1 MEKKDSGR
9 LLFEILHSDTRP
21 PVFEQI
27 KLVFFM
33 SVPAIMAQIA
43 SVCMQYIDA
52 SMVGQLGADDSAS
65 IGLVSSSIWLLCS
78 IGMAVN
84 VGFTVLMAQKIGAR
98 KYVSARNLL
107 KLAFMVC
114 LAASLLL
121 AGAGILVSDIL
132 PVWLGGN
139 SEINRGASEYFLIF
153 TSALPVLILNALSS
167 GMLQSSGN
175 MKLPS
180 LLNMLMCLLDV
191 VFNYLLIFPSREIS
205 FGGFSL
211 VIPGCDLGIRGAALG
226 TVAAETVTFALML
239 FFLLFRTPQ
248 LQLHREEKFI
258 FSSSAEKVQQKLN
271 SLKLHREE
279 KFIFSSRLVRRAFKI
294 SLPVGFDHIAMCL
307 AMVVSM
313 MIVAPLGT
321 VPIATHSFAIT
332 AESFCYMAGYGI
344 AAAATTMVGQSI
356 GARRSDLAVSFAWLV
371 TGLGVSIMTAAGIL
385 MFIFAPLMMGL
396 LSPVAEIRNLGA
408 EVLRIEAFAEPLFG
422 ASIVAAGALRGA
434 GDTFFPS
441 LINFI
446 SMWFVRIPLSLL
458 LASYYGFYGIW
469 VAMCIELCIRG
480 LLFLY
485 RLKRG
490 KWLKNI

>member
-226 TVAAETVTFALML
+226 TVAAEAVTFALML

-258 FSSSAEKVQQKLN
+258 FSS
-271 SLKLHREE
+271 
-279 KFIFSSRLVRRAFKI
+279 RLVRRAFLI

-307 AMVVSM
+307 ALVVSM

>member
-226 TVAAETVTFALML
+226 TVDAEAVTFALML
-239 FFLLFRTPQ
+239 FFLLFRTQQ
-248 LQLHREEKFI
+248 LRLRPEE
-258 FSSSAEKVQQKLN
+258 
-271 SLKLHREE
+271 R
-279 KFIFSSRLVRRAFKI
+279 FIFSSRLVRRAFLI

-408 EVLRIEAFAEPLFG
+408 EVLRIEAFAEPMYA
-422 ASIVAAGALRGA
+422 ASIVASGVFRGA
-434 GDTFFPS
+434 GDTSVPS
-441 LINFI
+441 VLNLVT
-446 SMWFVRIPLSLL
+446 MWAVRIPLASF
-458 LASYYGFYGIW
+458 LAYGYGIQGVW
-469 VAMCIELCIRG
+469 LAMCIELCVRG
-480 LLFLY
+480 ALFLILLAIRFRKKADTGQY
-485 RLKRG
+485 
-490 KWLKNI
+490 

>member
-107 KLAFMVC
+107 KLAFLVC

-258 FSSSAEKVQQKLN
+258 FSS
-271 SLKLHREE
+271 
-279 KFIFSSRLVRRAFKI
+279 RLVRRAFLI

-344 AAAATTMVGQSI
+344 AATATTMVGQSI

>member
-239 FFLLFRTPQ
+239 FFLLFRTQQ
-248 LQLHREEKFI
+248 LRLRPEE
-258 FSSSAEKVQQKLN
+258 
-271 SLKLHREE
+271 R
-279 KFIFSSRLVRRAFKI
+279 FIFSSRLVRRAFKI

>member
-21 PVFEQI
+21 AVFEQI

-226 TVAAETVTFALML
+226 TVAAEAVTFALML

-248 LQLHREEKFI
+248 LQ
-258 FSSSAEKVQQKLN
+258 
-271 SLKLHREE
+271 LHREE

>member
-107 KLAFMVC
+107 KLAFLVC

-226 TVAAETVTFALML
+226 TVAAEAVTFALML

-258 FSSSAEKVQQKLN
+258 FSS
-271 SLKLHREE
+271 
-279 KFIFSSRLVRRAFKI
+279 RLVRRAFLI

>member
-1 MEKKDSGR
+1 
-9 LLFEILHSDTRP
+9 
-21 PVFEQI
+21 
-27 KLVFFM
+27 M

-226 TVAAETVTFALML
+226 TVAAEAVTFALML
-239 FFLLFRTPQ
+239 FFLLFRTQQ
-248 LQLHREEKFI
+248 LRLRPEE
-258 FSSSAEKVQQKLN
+258 
-271 SLKLHREE
+271 R
-279 KFIFSSRLVRRAFKI
+279 FIFSSRLVRRAFKI

>member
-258 FSSSAEKVQQKLN
+258 FSS
-271 SLKLHREE
+271 RM
-279 KFIFSSRLVRRAFKI
+279 VRRAFKI

>member
-226 TVAAETVTFALML
+226 TVAAEAVTFALML
-239 FFLLFRTPQ
+239 FFLLFRTQQ
-248 LQLHREEKFI
+248 LRLRQEE
-258 FSSSAEKVQQKLN
+258 
-271 SLKLHREE
+271 R
-279 KFIFSSRLVRRAFKI
+279 FIFSSRLVRRAFLI

>member
-1 MEKKDSGR
+1 LEKKDSGR

-107 KLAFMVC
+107 KLAFLVC

-258 FSSSAEKVQQKLN
+258 FSS
-271 SLKLHREE
+271 
-279 KFIFSSRLVRRAFKI
+279 RLVRRAFLI
-294 SLPVGFDHIAMCL
+294 SLPVGFDHLAMCL

-458 LASYYGFYGIW
+458 LATYYGFYGIW

>member
-107 KLAFMVC
+107 KLAFLVC

-226 TVAAETVTFALML
+226 TVAAEAVTFALML

-248 LQLHREEKFI
+248 LQ
-258 FSSSAEKVQQKLN
+258 
-271 SLKLHREE
+271 LHREE

-332 AESFCYMAGYGI
+332 AESFCYMAGYGT
-344 AAAATTMVGQSI
+344 AAAATTMAGQSI

>member
-107 KLAFMVC
+107 KLAFLVC

-226 TVAAETVTFALML
+226 TVAAEAVTFALML

-258 FSSSAEKVQQKLN
+258 FSS
-271 SLKLHREE
+271 
-279 KFIFSSRLVRRAFKI
+279 RLVRRALLI

>member
-226 TVAAETVTFALML
+226 TVAAEAVTFALML
-239 FFLLFRTPQ
+239 FFLLFRTQQ
-248 LQLHREEKFI
+248 LRLRPEE
-258 FSSSAEKVQQKLN
+258 
-271 SLKLHREE
+271 R
-279 KFIFSSRLVRRAFKI
+279 FIFSSRLVRRAFLI

>member
-226 TVAAETVTFALML
+226 TVAAEAVTFALML
-239 FFLLFRTPQ
+239 FFLLFRTQQ
-248 LQLHREEKFI
+248 LRLRREE
-258 FSSSAEKVQQKLN
+258 
-271 SLKLHREE
+271 R
-279 KFIFSSRLVRRAFKI
+279 FIFSSRLVRRAFKI

>member
-1 MEKKDSGR
+1 LEKKDSGR

-107 KLAFMVC
+107 KLAFLVC

-226 TVAAETVTFALML
+226 TVAAEAVTFALML

-248 LQLHREEKFI
+248 LQLHREE
-258 FSSSAEKVQQKLN
+258 
-271 SLKLHREE
+271 R
-279 KFIFSSRLVRRAFKI
+279 FIFSSRLVRRAFKI

-344 AAAATTMVGQSI
+344 AATATTMVGQSI

>member
-107 KLAFMVC
+107 KLAFLVC

-121 AGAGILVSDIL
+121 ACAGILVSDIL

-226 TVAAETVTFALML
+226 TVAAEAVTFALML

-258 FSSSAEKVQQKLN
+258 FSS
-271 SLKLHREE
+271 
-279 KFIFSSRLVRRAFKI
+279 RLVRRAFLI

>member
-1 MEKKDSGR
+1 LEKKDSGR

-107 KLAFMVC
+107 KLAFLVC

-226 TVAAETVTFALML
+226 TVAAEAVTFALML

-248 LQLHREEKFI
+248 LRLRPEE
-258 FSSSAEKVQQKLN
+258 
-271 SLKLHREE
+271 R
-279 KFIFSSRLVRRAFKI
+279 FIFSSRLVRRALLI

>member
-107 KLAFMVC
+107 KLAFLVC

-226 TVAAETVTFALML
+226 TVAAEAVTFALML
-239 FFLLFRTPQ
+239 FFLLFRTQQ
-248 LQLHREEKFI
+248 LRLRPEE
-258 FSSSAEKVQQKLN
+258 
-271 SLKLHREE
+271 R
-279 KFIFSSRLVRRAFKI
+279 FIFSSRLVRRAFLI

-307 AMVVSM
+307 ALVVSM

-344 AAAATTMVGQSI
+344 AATATTMVGQSI

>member
-107 KLAFMVC
+107 KLAFLVC
-114 LAASLLL
+114 LAVSLLL
-121 AGAGILVSDIL
+121 AGAGILISDIL

-258 FSSSAEKVQQKLN
+258 FSS
-271 SLKLHREE
+271 
-279 KFIFSSRLVRRAFKI
+279 RLVRRAFLI

-356 GARRSDLAVSFAWLV
+356 GARRADLAVSFAWLV

-458 LASYYGFYGIW
+458 LATYYGFYGIW

>member
-107 KLAFMVC
+107 KLAFLVC

-258 FSSSAEKVQQKLN
+258 FSS
-271 SLKLHREE
+271 
-279 KFIFSSRLVRRAFKI
+279 RLVRRAFLI

-408 EVLRIEAFAEPLFG
+408 GVLRIEAFAEPLYG
-422 ASIVAAGALRGA
+422 ASIVVAGALRGA

>member
-107 KLAFMVC
+107 KLAFLVC

-226 TVAAETVTFALML
+226 TVAAEAVTFALML

-248 LQLHREEKFI
+248 LQ
-258 FSSSAEKVQQKLN
+258 
-271 SLKLHREE
+271 LHREE

>member
-226 TVAAETVTFALML
+226 TVAAEAVTFALML

-248 LQLHREEKFI
+248 LQLHREE
-258 FSSSAEKVQQKLN
+258 
-271 SLKLHREE
+271 R
-279 KFIFSSRLVRRAFKI
+279 FIFSSRLVRRAFKI

-458 LASYYGFYGIW
+458 LASYSGFYGIW

>member
-226 TVAAETVTFALML
+226 TVAAEAVTFALML
-239 FFLLFRTPQ
+239 FFLLFRTQQ
-248 LQLHREEKFI
+248 LRLRPEE
-258 FSSSAEKVQQKLN
+258 
-271 SLKLHREE
+271 R
-279 KFIFSSRLVRRAFKI
+279 FIFSSRLVRRAFKI

-422 ASIVAAGALRGA
+422 ASIVAAGALRGP

-446 SMWFVRIPLSLL
+446 SMLFVRIPLSLL

>member
-226 TVAAETVTFALML
+226 TVAAEAVTFALML
-239 FFLLFRTPQ
+239 FFLLFRTQQ
-248 LQLHREEKFI
+248 LRLRPEE
-258 FSSSAEKVQQKLN
+258 
-271 SLKLHREE
+271 R
-279 KFIFSSRLVRRAFKI
+279 FIFSSRLVRRAFLI

-332 AESFCYMAGYGI
+332 AESFCYMAGIGSC
-344 AAAATTMVGQSI
+344 GQF
-356 GARRSDLAVSFAWLV
+356 RLA
-371 TGLGVSIMTAAGIL
+371 G
-385 MFIFAPLMMGL
+385 
-396 LSPVAEIRNLGA
+396 N
-408 EVLRIEAFAEPLFG
+408 
-422 ASIVAAGALRGA
+422 GA
-434 GDTFFPS
+434 GSFDHDGGGDPDVYFCPS
-441 LINFI
+441 DDGAAFTGCGNQK
-446 SMWFVRIPLSLL
+446 SWSGG
-458 LASYYGFYGIW
+458 A
-469 VAMCIELCIRG
+469 AD
-480 LLFLY
+480 
-485 RLKRG
+485 
-490 KWLKNI
+490 

>member
-239 FFLLFRTPQ
+239 FFLLFRTQQ
-248 LQLHREEKFI
+248 LRLRPEE
-258 FSSSAEKVQQKLN
+258 
-271 SLKLHREE
+271 R
-279 KFIFSSRLVRRAFKI
+279 FIFSSRLVRRAFLI
-294 SLPVGFDHIAMCL
+294 SLPVGFDHLAMCL

>member
-107 KLAFMVC
+107 KLAFLVC

-226 TVAAETVTFALML
+226 TVAAEAVTFALML
-239 FFLLFRTPQ
+239 FFLLFRTQQ
-248 LQLHREEKFI
+248 LRLRPEE
-258 FSSSAEKVQQKLN
+258 
-271 SLKLHREE
+271 R
-279 KFIFSSRLVRRAFKI
+279 FIFSSRLVRRAFLI

-307 AMVVSM
+307 ALVVSM

>member
-107 KLAFMVC
+107 KLAFLVC

-226 TVAAETVTFALML
+226 TVAAEAVTFALML

-248 LQLHREEKFI
+248 LQ
-258 FSSSAEKVQQKLN
+258 
-271 SLKLHREE
+271 LHREE

-446 SMWFVRIPLSLL
+446 SMWFVRIPLSLQ

>member
-226 TVAAETVTFALML
+226 TVAAEAVTFALML
-239 FFLLFRTPQ
+239 FFLLFRTQQ
-248 LQLHREEKFI
+248 LRLRQEE
-258 FSSSAEKVQQKLN
+258 
-271 SLKLHREE
+271 R
-279 KFIFSSRLVRRAFKI
+279 FIFSSRLVRRAFLI

-356 GARRSDLAVSFAWLV
+356 GARRADLAVSFAWLV

-408 EVLRIEAFAEPLFG
+408 EVLRIEAFAEPLYG

-469 VAMCIELCIRG
+469 VAMCVELCIRG

>member
-248 LQLHREEKFI
+248 LQLHREE
-258 FSSSAEKVQQKLN
+258 
-271 SLKLHREE
+271 R
-279 KFIFSSRLVRRAFKI
+279 FIFSSRLVRRAFKI

>member
-226 TVAAETVTFALML
+226 TVAAEAVTFALML
-239 FFLLFRTPQ
+239 FFLLFRTQ
-248 LQLHREEKFI
+248 LLRLRPEE
-258 FSSSAEKVQQKLN
+258 
-271 SLKLHREE
+271 R
-279 KFIFSSRLVRRAFKI
+279 FIFSSRLVRRALLI
-294 SLPVGFDHIAMCL
+294 SLPVGFDHIAMCPAWDRADCNSFLCHYRREFLLYGRIRYCRRRHHYGGSEHRGQEIGSCSKFRL
-307 AMVVSM
+307 A
-313 MIVAPLGT
+313 G
-321 VPIATHSFAIT
+321 
-332 AESFCYMAGYGI
+332 
-344 AAAATTMVGQSI
+344 
-356 GARRSDLAVSFAWLV
+356 
-371 TGLGVSIMTAAGIL
+371 
-385 MFIFAPLMMGL
+385 
-396 LSPVAEIRNLGA
+396 N
-408 EVLRIEAFAEPLFG
+408 
-422 ASIVAAGALRGA
+422 GA
-434 GDTFFPS
+434 GSFDHDGGGDPDVYFCPS
-441 LINFI
+441 DDGAAFTGCGNQK
-446 SMWFVRIPLSLL
+446 SWSGG
-458 LASYYGFYGIW
+458 A
-469 VAMCIELCIRG
+469 AD
-480 LLFLY
+480 
-485 RLKRG
+485 
-490 KWLKNI
+490 

>member
-1 MEKKDSGR
+1 
-9 LLFEILHSDTRP
+9 
-21 PVFEQI
+21 
-27 KLVFFM
+27 M

-226 TVAAETVTFALML
+226 TVAAEAVTFALML
-239 FFLLFRTPQ
+239 FFLLFRTQQ
-248 LQLHREEKFI
+248 LRLRPEE
-258 FSSSAEKVQQKLN
+258 
-271 SLKLHREE
+271 R
-279 KFIFSSRLVRRAFKI
+279 FIFSSRLVRRAFLI

>member
-258 FSSSAEKVQQKLN
+258 FSS
-271 SLKLHREE
+271 
-279 KFIFSSRLVRRAFKI
+279 RLVRRALLI
-294 SLPVGFDHIAMCL
+294 SLPVGFDHLAMCL

>member
-1 MEKKDSGR
+1 MENKDSGR

-226 TVAAETVTFALML
+226 TVAAEAVTFALML

-258 FSSSAEKVQQKLN
+258 FSS
-271 SLKLHREE
+271 
-279 KFIFSSRLVRRAFKI
+279 RLVRRAFLI

>member
-1 MEKKDSGR
+1 
-9 LLFEILHSDTRP
+9 
-21 PVFEQI
+21 
-27 KLVFFM
+27 M

-107 KLAFMVC
+107 KLAFLVC

-258 FSSSAEKVQQKLN
+258 FSS
-271 SLKLHREE
+271 
-279 KFIFSSRLVRRAFKI
+279 RLVRRAFLI

-408 EVLRIEAFAEPLFG
+408 GVLRIEAFAEPLYG
-422 ASIVAAGALRGA
+422 ASIVVAGALRGA

>member
-21 PVFEQI
+21 AVFEQI

-107 KLAFMVC
+107 KLAFLVC

-226 TVAAETVTFALML
+226 TVAAEAVTFALML

-248 LQLHREEKFI
+248 LQ
-258 FSSSAEKVQQKLN
+258 
-271 SLKLHREE
+271 LHREE

>member
-84 VGFTVLMAQKIGAR
+84 VGFTVLMAQMIGAR

-107 KLAFMVC
+107 KLAFLVC

-121 AGAGILVSDIL
+121 VGAGILVSDIL

-226 TVAAETVTFALML
+226 TVAAEAVTFALML
-239 FFLLFRTPQ
+239 FFLLFRTQQ
-248 LQLHREEKFI
+248 LRLRPEE
-258 FSSSAEKVQQKLN
+258 
-271 SLKLHREE
+271 R
-279 KFIFSSRLVRRAFKI
+279 FIFSSRLVRRAFLI

>member
-167 GMLQSSGN
+167 CMLQSSGN

-226 TVAAETVTFALML
+226 TVAAEAVTFALML
-239 FFLLFRTPQ
+239 FFLLFRTQQ
-248 LQLHREEKFI
+248 LRLRPEE
-258 FSSSAEKVQQKLN
+258 
-271 SLKLHREE
+271 R
-279 KFIFSSRLVRRAFKI
+279 FIFSSRLVRRAFLI

>member
-107 KLAFMVC
+107 KLAFLVC

-139 SEINRGASEYFLIF
+139 SAINRGASEYFLIF

-226 TVAAETVTFALML
+226 TVAAEAVTFALML

-248 LQLHREEKFI
+248 LQ
-258 FSSSAEKVQQKLN
+258 
-271 SLKLHREE
+271 LHREE

>member
-1 MEKKDSGR
+1 MEKKNSGR

-107 KLAFMVC
+107 KLAFLVC

-258 FSSSAEKVQQKLN
+258 FSS
-271 SLKLHREE
+271 
-279 KFIFSSRLVRRAFKI
+279 RLVRRAFLI